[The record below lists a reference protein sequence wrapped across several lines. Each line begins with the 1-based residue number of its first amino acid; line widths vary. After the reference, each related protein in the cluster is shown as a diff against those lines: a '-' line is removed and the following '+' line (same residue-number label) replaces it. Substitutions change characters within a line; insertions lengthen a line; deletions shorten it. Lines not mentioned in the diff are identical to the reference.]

1 MNTEDKAKKLDEVI
15 DLLNNDNSLSLTAYD
30 YNIVECVEEIINLY
44 QESEER
50 IEEVNNFLGS
60 YKYRT

>member
-1 MNTEDKAKKLDEVI
+1 MNTDDKAKKLDEVI
-15 DLLNNDNSLSLTAYD
+15 DLLNNYNSLSLTAYD
-30 YNIVECVEEIINLY
+30 YNIVECVEELINLY

>member
-30 YNIVECVEEIINLY
+30 YNIVECVEELINLY

>member
-1 MNTEDKAKKLDEVI
+1 MNTDDKAKKLDEVI

-30 YNIVECVEEIINLY
+30 YNIVECVEELINLY